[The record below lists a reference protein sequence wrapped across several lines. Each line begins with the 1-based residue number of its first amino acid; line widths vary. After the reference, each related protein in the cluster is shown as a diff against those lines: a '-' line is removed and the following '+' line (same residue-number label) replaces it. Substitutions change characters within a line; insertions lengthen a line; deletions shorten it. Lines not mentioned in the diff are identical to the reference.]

1 MRDLVITL
9 VVFGSLPF
17 ILKRPYI
24 GVLMWVWISVMN
36 PHRLSWGFAYSF
48 PFAAIIAGVTLIGL
62 LVTREPKRLPMTPVV
77 ITLMV
82 FSLWMGITTI
92 FSMWPDESVV
102 MLNRV
107 LKIMLMTFATIMLI
121 KTEKQ
126 VKLLIWVLVGS
137 LGYYGVK
144 GGIFTVATGG
154 GSIVWGPQG
163 SYIEGNNE
171 VALAFITIIPVM
183 CFLYMSAKNKWVRWG
198 MAASIILCAFAA
210 LGSYSRGA
218 LVGIVAMLFFLWL
231 KSPKKILLGGLMVLI
246 LPVAITFMPDKWS
259 SRMETINTYK
269 EDSSAMGRINAWYMA
284 YHMALDRPLGGGF
297 EIYNRTAFG
306 LYAPV
311 PDDVHAAHS
320 IYFQALGEHGFIGL
334 GIYLLLAYLT
344 WRKAAWIV
352 RTTAKREDL
361 KWAADLARMIQVSLL
376 GFGVG
381 GAFLSLLYYDVPYYL
396 MAAVVSTGY
405 IVEKTLAAEA
415 AAAKAAARDA
425 ARAAQI
431 AAHAEAQVQ
440 AQAHGAATP

>member
-62 LVTREPKRLPMTPVV
+62 LVTRDPKKLPMTPIVC
-77 ITLMV
+77 TLMA
-82 FSLWMGITTI
+82 FSAWMGITTI
-92 FSMWPDESVV
+92 FSMWPAESVV

-107 LKIMLMTFATIMLI
+107 SKIMLMTFATIMLI
-121 KTEKQ
+121 KTQKQ
-126 VKLLIWVLVGS
+126 VQLLIWVLVGS

-144 GGIFTVATGG
+144 GGIFTVMTGG

-171 VALAFITIIPVM
+171 VALAFITIIPIM
-183 CFLYMSAKNKWVRWG
+183 FYLYMSAEKKWIRWG
-198 MAASIILCAFAA
+198 MAASIMLCSFAA

-218 LVGIVAMLFFLWL
+218 LVGIAAMLFFLWL
-231 KSPKKILLGGLMVLI
+231 KSPKKVLLGGLMVLMV
-246 LPVAITFMPDKWS
+246 PFAIAFMPEKWS
-259 SRMETINTYK
+259 TRMETINTYK

-284 YHMALDRPLGGGF
+284 YNMAKDRPLGGGF
-297 EIYNRTAFG
+297 EIYNRTAFE

-311 PDDVHAAHS
+311 PEDVHAAHS

-334 GIYLLLAYLT
+334 GIYLLLAFLT
-344 WRKAAWIV
+344 WRKASWIV
-352 RTTAKREDL
+352 RISAKREDF
-361 KWAADLARMIQVSLL
+361 KWAGDLARMIQVSLL

-405 IVEKTLAAEA
+405 IIEKTLAAEA
-415 AAAKAAARDA
+415 AAARVAARDA
-425 ARAAQI
+425 ARAAQTE
-431 AAHAEAQVQ
+431 AH
-440 AQAHGAATP
+440 AQAHSAAAP